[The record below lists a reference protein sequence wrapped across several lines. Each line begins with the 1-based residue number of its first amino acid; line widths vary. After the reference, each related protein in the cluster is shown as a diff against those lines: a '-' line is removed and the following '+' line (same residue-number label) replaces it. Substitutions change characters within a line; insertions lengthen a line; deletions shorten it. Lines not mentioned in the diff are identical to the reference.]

1 MLKDFLIAISMANL
15 WFVDIWRPFLIRHFT
30 SYPYYHWKANPAP
43 ILMATMLDVLLLST
57 ILWLAI
63 TIARRS
69 RRPFVLPVA
78 RFIFVVLFL
87 LIAINLLLIA
97 ARNPPLQS
105 LISSVI
111 QSPSLLFKWQGRSTF
126 YPWLALV
133 GLLVGSVAIA
143 IAIHSLIYRRQRL
156 IKVSAII
163 LLITSPFVVITFT
176 QAATQWFRYHKGKQF
191 LDSTAPPLSKKG
203 VSNRR
208 IFWVIFDEMDFR
220 LSFIDRPDTLV
231 LPEFDR
237 LRQES
242 IFAENA
248 YPPGGDTETSLP
260 GLINGRRFSRV
271 SRVSPNELMLVND
284 ANDKVEPWSTLPN
297 VFSRARTMNLN
308 TELIGWY
315 HPYCRVI
322 GSSLTRC
329 SWEPASLLLLRNSQI
344 SDLISS
350 SKNATVFRSMLRVA
364 GSLLFPEIVRIVI
377 PGESPDVWRYHFL
390 QEFKSIHQ
398 KSLAA
403 AIDPTL
409 DLVLVHYPIPH
420 PPGFY
425 DRYKDDFSFSS
436 NSAYLDNLSL
446 ADRVVRELRSQ
457 MVQANMWDSTTILIS
472 SDHRLRADLWRVHP
486 FWKPSFTNEVTLVR
500 NSSRDDRVPFILKLA
515 GENQGLV
522 YQPEFDTVLSQDLL
536 LAVLSGEISTHQ
548 GAIGWLNR
556 QQRVQETPSN
566 SEKQSILK

>member
-1 MLKDFLIAISMANL
+1 MLKDFLIAISMTNL

-63 TIARRS
+63 TVARRS
-69 RRPFVLPVA
+69 RRPFVLTIA
-78 RFIFVVLFL
+78 RFTFVVLFL

-105 LISSVI
+105 LLSSVI
-111 QSPSLLFKWQGRSTF
+111 QSPSLLFKWRGSSTI
-126 YPWLALV
+126 YSWLALV
-133 GLLVGSVAIA
+133 GLLVGSVGIA

-176 QAATQWFRYHKGKQF
+176 QAATQWFRYQKGEQF
-191 LDSTAPPLSKKG
+191 LESTAAPLSKNG

-220 LSFIDRPDTLV
+220 LSFIDRPATLE

-248 YPPGGDTETSLP
+248 YPPGSDTETSLP
-260 GLINGRRFSRV
+260 ALINGRRV
-271 SRVSPNELMLVND
+271 SRVNRISPNELMLASG

-308 TELIGWY
+308 TGLIGWY

-322 GSSLTRC
+322 GSSLTQC

-344 SDLISS
+344 ADLISS
-350 SKNATVFRSMLRVA
+350 SQNITVFGSMLRVA

-377 PGESPDVWRYHFL
+377 PGENPDVWRYHFL

-398 KSLAA
+398 KSLEA
-403 AIDPTL
+403 AIEPTL

-425 DRYKDDFSFSS
+425 DRYKHDFSFSS
-436 NSAYLDNLSL
+436 SSAYLDNLSL

-457 MVQANMWDSTTILIS
+457 MVQANVWDSTTILIS
-472 SDHRLRADLWRVHP
+472 SDHRLRADRWQIHP
-486 FWKPSFTNEVTLVR
+486 FWKPSFTNEDALVR

-522 YQPEFDTVLSQDLL
+522 YQPKFDTSLSQDLL
-536 LAVLSGEISTHQ
+536 LAVLSGKVSRNQ
-548 GAIGWLNR
+548 DVVSWLDR
-556 QQRVQETPSN
+556 QRSNGDSPSF
-566 SEKQSILK
+566 EPER